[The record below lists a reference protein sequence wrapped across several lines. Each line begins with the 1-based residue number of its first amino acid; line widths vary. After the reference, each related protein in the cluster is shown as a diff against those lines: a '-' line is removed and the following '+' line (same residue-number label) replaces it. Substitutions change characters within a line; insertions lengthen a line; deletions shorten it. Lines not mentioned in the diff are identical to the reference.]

1 MPIPTSSQT
10 IGPFFREGLN
20 RPTWADLT
28 RDGASGTPIRIVGSV
43 LDGEGLGVPDAL
55 LEAWQADAHG
65 RFADPQ
71 DTRAGTPD
79 PHFRG
84 FGRSCTDPEG
94 AFAFRTI
101 RPGAVPSVDG
111 GLQAPHINLTVFAR
125 GLLKRLV
132 TRIYFSDLDEANA
145 IDPLLR
151 SIADAGVRATL
162 IAQRAAD
169 LDGEATYYFNVVLQG
184 EGETAFLAV

>member
-28 RDGASGTPIRIVGSV
+28 REGARGEPIRIVGSV
-43 LDGEGLGVPDAL
+43 LDGEGLAVPDAL
-55 LEAWQADAHG
+55 LEVWQADAQG

-71 DTRAGTPD
+71 DTRSGVPD

-84 FGRSCTDPEG
+84 FGRGCTDPEG
-94 AFAFRTI
+94 AFAFRTV
-101 RPGAVPSVDG
+101 RPGPVPGADG

-132 TRIYFSDLDEANA
+132 TRIYFNDLDEANA

-162 IAQRAAD
+162 IAQRGAD
-169 LDGEATYYFNVVLQG
+169 VDGEATYRFNVVLQG